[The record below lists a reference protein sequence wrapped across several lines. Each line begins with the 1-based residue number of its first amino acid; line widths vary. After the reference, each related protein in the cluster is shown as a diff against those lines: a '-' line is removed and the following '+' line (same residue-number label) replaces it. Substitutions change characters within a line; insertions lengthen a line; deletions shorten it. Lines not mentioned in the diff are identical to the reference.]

1 MGILSYS
8 LLVPR
13 LCGQKRASL
22 LPALVSRRVPDVL
35 DGLKKNTKSLDGGL
49 LERHSM
55 YGYDFGANRKQKL
68 QLSHKPRRER
78 CRAPF

>member
-1 MGILSYS
+1 MYWMGS
-8 LLVPR
+8 
-13 LCGQKRASL
+13 
-22 LPALVSRRVPDVL
+22 
-35 DGLKKNTKSLDGGL
+35 KKNTKSLDGGL